1 MSDKCL
7 LRVEKLL
14 KESSINSAKKDDIIN
29 LIKIAQAEKKLTRI
43 DEVNIDSI
51 AKNVAEE
58 IKIQKI
64 KNKKNAINDEIRNRK
79 LTEFVLKE
87 FPDNP
92 AEGLIAIMVG
102 SNRRTTGARSS
113 VAVLQNASVN
123 QLIAG
128 FNAKLRKNK
137 LELLFRDG
145 LEGMTEAETQR
156 RVTRTMAEL
165 NQQQTVTEQRLGQK
179 PKVTEKNKDII
190 KLAEIMEEYSEMI
203 RQKLNDRGANI
214 AKMWG
219 YIVKQSH
226 DPYSVRNAANVL
238 GKNLNDIEGG
248 SNYNKNFKAWK
259 DFVMQKLDTDRTFA
273 NTNNVDEFMTEA
285 FNSLV
290 GNKYL
295 IADGASNSYG
305 GKTSKDVAKGS
316 KFKRV
321 LHFKTPDDWFDYNDK
336 FGVGNLKESFFSG
349 IQTAGRN
356 IGMMDGLGTKPLDNF
371 EKIRFA
377 VRKSLAKNE
386 ETADISSIAS
396 YTKFDK
402 YMKVIDG
409 SIYTVEGFGLARY
422 SAIARAISSMAK
434 LGGATISAA
443 ADVGIY
449 GSEMR
454 FQGRSF
460 LGGMAEAMG
469 SLLKIKNTK
478 NKKDIAQMLGFIV
491 DNTIYDMSARH
502 QVGDNLS
509 KGWSSTQRTFFKY
522 NALAWWTNTLKEG
535 SMLGMANYFARQKNL
550 EFGKLNKQLQE
561 LFNMYDID
569 ATKWDVI
576 RKTAME
582 KADDG
587 MEFINIGMLD
597 QITDADM
604 KKILNLDKV
613 TESQLRIEKDKFKAS
628 VSGMLLDRSI
638 YAVIEPDARLK
649 GDMTR
654 GMLAGTPE
662 GEAIRFMG
670 QFKAFPFAIM
680 AKVLGREL
688 SYFKGPNVTKADY
701 GRGFVGIVA
710 LMVTQGILGYVSMT
724 AKDLLRGKKP
734 RDPSNT
740 KTIMAAFLQGGGLGI
755 YGDVLFKEVRGSADV
770 AAAAVGPVLLTAG
783 DVIAAINYGIRGEGG
798 KAGKAA
804 YRTVSANIPF
814 LNLFYIKAVFDY
826 MIGFQMME
834 TMNPGVLKRVEK
846 RMKKDYNQEY
856 QENFCLQNHQ
866 EIIKV
871 FKL

>member
-14 KESSINSAKKDDIIN
+14 KESSIQSAKKDDIIN

-102 SNRRTTGARSS
+102 SNRRTTGSRSS

-128 FNAKLRKNK
+128 FNAKLRKNN

-145 LEGMTEAETQR
+145 LQGKDGKGPSEAETQR

-238 GKNLNDIEGG
+238 GKNLDDIKGG
-248 SNYNKNFKAWK
+248 SNYNKNFKVWK
-259 DFVMQKLDTDRTFA
+259 DFVMQKLDADRTFA
-273 NTNNVDEFMTEA
+273 NTNNIDEFMTEA

-443 ADVGIY
+443 ADIGIY

-454 FQGRSF
+454 FQGRTF
-460 LGGMAEAMG
+460 LSGMAEAMG

-701 GRGFVGIVA
+701 GRGFVGIVG
-710 LMVTQGILGYVSMT
+710 LMITQGILGYVSMT
-724 AKDLLRGKKP
+724 AKDLLRGKGP
-734 RDPSNT
+734 RDPSNG

-856 QENFCLQNHQ
+856 LFTKPSKKNKGF
-866 EIIKV
+866 
-871 FKL
+871 

>member
-128 FNAKLRKNK
+128 FNAKLRKNN

-145 LEGMTEAETQR
+145 LQGMTEAETQR

-238 GKNLNDIEGG
+238 GKNLDDIKGG
-248 SNYNKNFKAWK
+248 SNYNKNFKVWK
-259 DFVMQKLDTDRTFA
+259 DFVMQKLDADRTFA
-273 NTNNVDEFMTEA
+273 NTNNIDEFMTEA

-422 SAIARAISSMAK
+422 SAIARAIASMAK

-826 MIGFQMME
+826 MIGFQIME

-856 QENFCLQNHQ
+856 QENFLFTKPSKTN
-866 EIIKV
+866 KG
-871 FKL
+871 F

>member
-14 KESSINSAKKDDIIN
+14 KESSIQSAKKDDIIN

-102 SNRRTTGARSS
+102 SNRRTTGSRSS

-128 FNAKLRKNK
+128 FNAKLRKNN

-145 LEGMTEAETQR
+145 LQGITEAETQR

-238 GKNLNDIEGG
+238 GKNLDDIKGG
-248 SNYNKNFKAWK
+248 SNYNKNFKVWK
-259 DFVMQKLDTDRTFA
+259 DFVMQKLDADRTFA
-273 NTNNVDEFMTEA
+273 NTNNIDEFMTEA

-422 SAIARAISSMAK
+422 SAIARAIASMAK

-454 FQGRSF
+454 FQGRTF

-478 NKKDIAQMLGFIV
+478 QKKDIAQMLGFIV

-561 LFNMYDID
+561 LFSMYDID

-604 KKILNLDKV
+604 KKILNLNKV

-701 GRGFVGIVA
+701 GRGFVGIVG
-710 LMVTQGILGYVSMT
+710 LMITQGILGYVSMT
-724 AKDLLRGKKP
+724 AKDLLRGKGP

-856 QENFCLQNHQ
+856 LFTKPSKNNKGF
-866 EIIKV
+866 
-871 FKL
+871 

>member
-14 KESSINSAKKDDIIN
+14 KESSIQSAKKDDIIN

-102 SNRRTTGARSS
+102 SNRRTTGSRSS

-128 FNAKLRKNK
+128 FNAKLRKNN

-145 LEGMTEAETQR
+145 LQGITEAETQR

-179 PKVTEKNKDII
+179 PRVTEKNKDII

-214 AKMWG
+214 AKIWG

-238 GKNLNDIEGG
+238 GKNLDDIKGG
-248 SNYNKNFKAWK
+248 SNYNKNFKVWK
-259 DFVMQKLDTDRTFA
+259 DFVMQKLDADRTFA
-273 NTNNVDEFMTEA
+273 NTNNIDEFMTEA

-422 SAIARAISSMAK
+422 SAIARAIASMAK

-454 FQGRSF
+454 FQGRTF

-478 NKKDIAQMLGFIV
+478 QKKDIAQMLGFIV

-561 LFNMYDID
+561 LFSMYDID

-604 KKILNLDKV
+604 KKILNLNKV

-701 GRGFVGIVA
+701 GRGFVGIVG
-710 LMVTQGILGYVSMT
+710 LMITQGILGYVSMT
-724 AKDLLRGKKP
+724 AKDLLRGKGP

-856 QENFCLQNHQ
+856 LFTKPSKNNKGF
-866 EIIKV
+866 
-871 FKL
+871 

>member
-710 LMVTQGILGYVSMT
+710 LMVTQAILGYVSMT

-856 QENFCLQNHQ
+856 QENFLFTKPSRNN
-866 EIIKV
+866 KG
-871 FKL
+871 F

>member
-14 KESSINSAKKDDIIN
+14 KESSIQSAKKDDIIN

-102 SNRRTTGARSS
+102 SNRRTTGSRSS

-128 FNAKLRKNK
+128 FNAKLRKNN

-145 LEGMTEAETQR
+145 LQGITEAETQR

-238 GKNLNDIEGG
+238 GKNLDDIKGG
-248 SNYNKNFKAWK
+248 SNYNKNFKVWK
-259 DFVMQKLDTDRTFA
+259 DFVMQKLDADRTFA
-273 NTNNVDEFMTEA
+273 NTNNIDEFMTEA

-422 SAIARAISSMAK
+422 SAIARAIASMAK

-454 FQGRSF
+454 FQGRTF

-478 NKKDIAQMLGFIV
+478 QKKDIAQMLGFIV

-561 LFNMYDID
+561 LFSMYDID

-604 KKILNLDKV
+604 KKILNLNKV

-701 GRGFVGIVA
+701 GRGFVGIVG
-710 LMVTQGILGYVSMT
+710 LMITQGILGYVSMT
-724 AKDLLRGKKP
+724 AKDLLRGKGP
-734 RDPSNT
+734 RDPSNA

-856 QENFCLQNHQ
+856 LFTKPSKNNKGF
-866 EIIKV
+866 
-871 FKL
+871 

>member
-102 SNRRTTGARSS
+102 SNRRVTGARSS

-128 FNAKLRKNK
+128 FNAKLRKNN

-145 LEGMTEAETQR
+145 LQGITEAETQR

-238 GKNLNDIEGG
+238 GKNLDDIKGG
-248 SNYNKNFKAWK
+248 SNYNKNFKVWK
-259 DFVMQKLDTDRTFA
+259 DFVMQKLDADRTFA
-273 NTNNVDEFMTEA
+273 NTNNIDEFMTEA

-422 SAIARAISSMAK
+422 SAIARAIASMAK

-454 FQGRSF
+454 FQGRTF

-478 NKKDIAQMLGFIV
+478 QKKDIAQMLGFIV

-561 LFNMYDID
+561 LFSMYDID

-701 GRGFVGIVA
+701 GRGFVGIVG
-710 LMVTQGILGYVSMT
+710 LMITQGILGYVSMT
-724 AKDLLRGKKP
+724 AKDLLRGKGP

-755 YGDVLFKEVRGSADV
+755 YGDVLFKEVRGSADI
-770 AAAAVGPVLLTAG
+770 ASALAGPVPLTAF
-783 DVIAAINYGIRGEGG
+783 DIMAAINYGIRGEGG

-814 LNLFYIKAVFDY
+814 LNLFYIKAAFDY
-826 MIGFQMME
+826 MIGFQIME

-856 QENFCLQNHQ
+856 LFTKPSKKNKGF
-866 EIIKV
+866 
-871 FKL
+871 

>member
-1 MSDKCL
+1 MAKNSCVV
-7 LRVEKLL
+7 RVENLL
-14 KESSINSAKKDDIIN
+14 KKSSIAGTKKEEIIN
-29 LIKIAQAEKKLTRI
+29 LIKQSLAEKQLSNI
-43 DEVNIDSI
+43 DEISVDKIS
-51 AKNVAEE
+51 KE
-58 IKIQKI
+58 ISEQIKLQKKI
-64 KNKKNAINDEIRNRK
+64 NKRNAIENEVKVRK
-79 LTEFVLKE
+79 LTELVLTE

-92 AEGLIAIMVG
+92 LEGLTAILVG
-102 SNRRTTGARSS
+102 SNERVTASRSS
-113 VAVLQNASVN
+113 AAVQQNATVN
-123 QLIAG
+123 QLIVG
-128 FNAKLRKNK
+128 FNAKLRAAKVDS
-137 LELLFRDG
+137 LFEKG
-145 LEGMTEAETQR
+145 LDNMTEAEVQR
-156 RVTRTMAEL
+156 RVTRTMFE
-165 NQQQTVTEQRLGQK
+165 LGQEPVGGDK
-179 PKVTEKNKDII
+179 PKVTETNQDII
-190 KLAEIMEEYSEMI
+190 KLAEVMESYSEMI

-214 AKMWG
+214 SKIWG

-226 DPYSVRNAANVL
+226 DPSSIRNAAAIL
-238 GKNLNDIEGG
+238 GVTDVKADVDLTLKKDI
-248 SNYNKNFKAWK
+248 NYNKNFKAWYNY
-259 DFVMQKLDTDRTFA
+259 VMQKLDGDRTFA
-273 NTNNVDEFMTEA
+273 NTDDRYEFMQEVY
-285 FNSLV
+285 NSLV

-295 IADGASNSYG
+295 IADGVANTYG
-305 GKTSKDVAKGS
+305 TRTSGDVAKGS

-321 LHFKTPDDWFDYNDK
+321 LHFKTADDWFDYNDK

-377 VRKSLAKNE
+377 VRKSLAKQE
-386 ETADISSIAS
+386 KDISNIAS
-396 YTKFDK
+396 YTQFDK
-402 YMKVIDG
+402 FMKVIDG

-680 AKVLGREL
+680 TKVLGREL

-710 LMVTQGILGYVSMT
+710 LMVTQAILGYVSMT
-724 AKDLLRGKKP
+724 AKDLLRGKRP

-783 DVIAAINYGIRGEGG
+783 DIIAAINYGIRGEGG

-856 QENFCLQNHQ
+856 QENFLFTKPSRNN
-866 EIIKV
+866 KG
-871 FKL
+871 F